1 MRAQQLVVD
10 SYGGNIEILVDKHAD
25 CRTTYIH
32 VFQYFTTS
40 VWQVRMQVR
49 NKWQVVNKSILFGII
64 FFLSITSCQRQLP
77 VPLLITLLWKQPIL
91 ISVFCGNPSYS
102 TAERVKSE
110 LMCRKPKRSKM
121 CSMQTDRKFF
131 PGWCEFGRFQQQH
144 KCQVLGVFPRGLGAH
159 RIPYK
164 CRPLSETRFSCCFVQ
179 HVHILDWA

>member
-10 SYGGNIEILVDKHAD
+10 SYGGNIQILADKHAD

-32 VFQYFTTS
+32 VFHYFTTS
-40 VWQVRMQVR
+40 VWQVRRRVR
-49 NKWQVVNKSILFGII
+49 NKWWTRAFCLAS
-64 FFLSITSCQRQLP
+64 FFLPITSCQRQLP
-77 VPLLITLLWKQPIL
+77 IPLLITLLWKQSIL

-102 TAERVKSE
+102 TVERVKSE

-131 PGWCEFGRFQQQH
+131 PWWCEFGRFQQQH

-179 HVHILDWA
+179 HVHILDCA